1 MIEVGLATIHGTP
14 RFVQS
19 CGTSRVMVRQ
29 PVTPN
34 RHRDGGVPAQLGWA
48 MRTPSA
54 KLRLMVAWSSPPL
67 DFAVLSRP
75 KANLPGVRS
84 AVGVAATAPQSPRRR
99 IVWVRE

>member
-34 RHRDGGVPAQLGWA
+34 RHRDGGRPGTARLGHA
-48 MRTPSA
+48 NA
-54 KLRLMVAWSSPPL
+54 KRQVEA
-67 DFAVLSRP
+67 DGRV
-75 KANLPGVRS
+75 VI
-84 AVGVAATAPQSPRRR
+84 AAP
-99 IVWVRE
+99 